1 MTRLAGIALCLVVA
15 TTALL
20 TTGAQA
26 STWTLNSVPM
36 PSTGK
41 EATARG
47 VSCAS
52 TFCASVGDFWNSSI
66 WGASGDELVEPGAW
80 KSAEVQANVSGG
92 KNGDLRGVS
101 CWKAQPTEEEPEPKP
116 ACWAAGAYGTSGGV
130 GTPLVE
136 SRREGVTKWEQEPA
150 GTSPGN
156 VPEFRGISCV
166 LAGKYCLAVGQF
178 DAFLGADEA
187 AFAQEWNSVKWV
199 ELSAPQNPGNKEH
212 GHLTS
217 VSCRSK
223 TFCMAAGGWGR
234 EVLGKEVIQAG
245 SMTYNSTEKKWAA
258 IEAKEPATAE
268 NGDFYAI
275 SCTSTTFC
283 MAVGN
288 WKENPEL
295 ETGGPTRILADI
307 WNGTEWTV
315 SLSSGPA
322 SINEGT
328 LRGVSCPSAEECEA
342 VGDYITTS
350 LKEEPLAYIYK
361 EKKWERQTIAAP
373 ETATASALEAVSCKE
388 AKKCQ
393 ATGTESTSTFKF
405 LPFGASL

>member
-1 MTRLAGIALCLVVA
+1 MKRFAGMALCLIVA
-15 TTALL
+15 ATALL

-26 STWTLNSVPM
+26 ATWTLNSVPL
-36 PSTGK
+36 PSKGK

-52 TFCASVGDFWNSSI
+52 TFCASVGDYWNGSE
-66 WGASGDELVEPGAW
+66 WGASGDELEEPGAW
-80 KSAEVQANVSGG
+80 KSAEVFANVKEG

-101 CWKAQPTEEEPEPKP
+101 CWKSEEEGAEP
-116 ACWAAGAYGTSGGV
+116 ACRAAGAYGTSGGV

-136 SRREGVTKWEQEPA
+136 ARLEGQTKWEQQTA
-150 GTSPGN
+150 GKSPGN
-156 VPEFRGISCV
+156 RPEFRGISCIS
-166 LAGKYCLAVGQF
+166 AGTYCLAVGQF
-178 DAFLGADEA
+178 DASGFVDEA
-187 AFAQEWNSVKWV
+187 AFAQEWNSANWI
-199 ELSAPQNPGNKEH
+199 ELSAPENPGNREH

-245 SMTYNSTEKKWAA
+245 SMTYNKTEKKWTA
-258 IEAKEPATAE
+258 IEAEEPATAE

-275 SCTSTTFC
+275 ACTSTTFC

-295 ETGGPTRILADI
+295 KTGGPTRILADI
-307 WNGTEWTV
+307 WNGTKWTV

-342 VGDYITTS
+342 VGDYINATT
-350 LKEEPLAYIYK
+350 LKEEPLAYVYK
-361 EKKWERQTIAAP
+361 EKKWERQTVEAP
-373 ETATASALEAVSCKE
+373 SGATASALEAVSCKE

-393 ATGTESTSTFKF
+393 ATGTESTSLLSFF
-405 LPFGASL
+405 PFGASL